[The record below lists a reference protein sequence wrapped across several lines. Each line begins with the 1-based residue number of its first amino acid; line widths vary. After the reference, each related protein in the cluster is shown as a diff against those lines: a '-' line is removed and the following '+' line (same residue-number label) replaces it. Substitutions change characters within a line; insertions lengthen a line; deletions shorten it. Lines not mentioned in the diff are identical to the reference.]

1 MHPSILMMYFVFA
14 PGFPGRPDNT
24 NRPAPVIR
32 PGGVPPGPPC
42 ARSTSLSVRKL
53 VPPQRAPSHS
63 SDTADMYRHPSYHH
77 LPASGVSSLY
87 KPQDN
92 RVQFD
97 MGNDD
102 SFADSEGHKRIR
114 LASQV

>member
-1 MHPSILMMYFVFA
+1 MLIMHFVFTPA
-14 PGFPGRPDNT
+14 FPGRPDNT
-24 NRPAPVIR
+24 NRPSPAITT
-32 PGGVPPGPPC
+32 GGVPPGPQC

-53 VPPQRAPSHS
+53 VLPQRAPSHS
-63 SDTADMYRHPSYHH
+63 SDTADMYRRPSYHH
-77 LPASGVSSLY
+77 LPGTGASSLY
-87 KPQDN
+87 KPHDN

-102 SFADSEGHKRIR
+102 SFDADGHKRIR